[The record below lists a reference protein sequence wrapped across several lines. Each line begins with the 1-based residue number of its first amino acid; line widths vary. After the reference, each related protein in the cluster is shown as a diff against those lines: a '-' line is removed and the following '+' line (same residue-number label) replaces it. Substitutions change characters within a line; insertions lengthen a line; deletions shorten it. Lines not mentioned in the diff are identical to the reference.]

1 MAKPDMSR
9 NKDLAGKTVS
19 KGGYNISYNEN
30 GYATSAIKTGS
41 KTGKAAAP
49 SADTVSGGGSDRG
62 SYGGSVYDQEHFSD
76 DELRS
81 AAEVR
86 AAAAAGK
93 TTWADA
99 HDYVERIRSNYGYSG
114 DSDGS
119 RYIPLEMGGGGRGN
133 GGGGFSYEAAPT
145 YTSRYQSQ
153 IDDLTRQIL
162 NREAFS
168 YDPEKDPTYQQY
180 KESYTRNGE
189 RAMQDTLGQVSART
203 GGLASSYASSAAQQT
218 YDGYMSALADKIPE
232 LRQLAYSMYMDE
244 GNTQR
249 ANLEMLM
256 ALEQGDYAKYAD
268 LLGQWNTD
276 RNFDYGVHRDQISD
290 NRYNNEWNYQV
301 GRDDI
306 ADKRYEDE
314 TAWERSQYT
323 SEKEYNQALAKA
335 QTLAAAGDFSGYKAL
350 GYTDAEIKNLKTA
363 YDKAQHASVSGTR
376 KGSSSSSGGGNKG
389 GTGNKDVYARMYDAG
404 IRSEGDAYAWLLTAG
419 YNTTQAGKLADYY
432 AEWMKN
438 KGDSGTDG
446 GTGEEGYSLNDL
458 DTSSVLALGLGP
470 ISFETVQQLAEQ
482 GKVDVYTGKNGK
494 LTVGWMPGYNAQN
507 YKNSLSGGLM
517 KPPFLPNL
525 R

>member
-30 GYATSAIKTGS
+30 GYATRAIKTGS

-49 SADTVSGGGSDRG
+49 SADTVGGGSDRG
-62 SYGGSVYDQEHFSD
+62 SYGGSVYDQEHFSN

-180 KESYTRNGE
+180 KESYTRSGE

-203 GGLASSYASSAAQQT
+203 GGLASSYAGSAAQQT
-218 YDGYMSALADKIPE
+218 YDNYMGALADKIPE
-232 LRQLAYSMYMDE
+232 LKQLAYSMYQDE

-249 ANLEMLM
+249 ANLEMLE
-256 ALEQGDYAKYAD
+256 ALEQSDYAKYAD
-268 LLGQWNTD
+268 LLAQYNTD
-276 RNFDYGVHRDQISD
+276 RSFDYGVHRDNISD
-290 NRYNNEWNYQV
+290 E
-301 GRDDI
+301 
-306 ADKRYEDE
+306 RYEDE
-314 TAWERSQYT
+314 TAYNRETYKDET
-323 SEKEYNQALAKA
+323 EYNRALAKA
-335 QTLAAAGDFSGYKAL
+335 QTLAAGGDFSGYKAL
-350 GYTDAEIKNLKTA
+350 GYTDQEIAGLKSA
-363 YDKAQHASVSGTR
+363 YNKAQASAR
-376 KGSSSSSGGGNKG
+376 SGGSKSG
-389 GTGNKDVYARMYDAG
+389 GPSASEDVYAGMYKAG
-404 IRSEGDAYAWLLTAG
+404 IRSEGDAYAWLLSNG
-419 YNTTQAGKLADYY
+419 YNTTQAGKLSGYY
-432 AEWMKN
+432 ADWMKN
-438 KGDSGTDG
+438 QVGKDSGSDAQIGNRHGDSWIYIPGHGRFTYD
-446 GTGEEGYSLNDL
+446 EVENYVNS
-458 DTSSVLALGLGP
+458 
-470 ISFETVQQLAEQ
+470 
-482 GKVDVYTGKNGK
+482 GKVIETYDSATNTYTYKWNGNK
-494 LTVGWMPGYNAQN
+494 
-507 YKNSLSGGLM
+507 K
-517 KPPFLPNL
+517 
-525 R
+525 

>member
-145 YTSRYQSQ
+145 YTSRYQNQ

-203 GGLASSYASSAAQQT
+203 GGLASSYAGSAAQQT
-218 YDGYMSALADKIPE
+218 YDNYMGALADKIPE
-232 LRQLAYSMYMDE
+232 LKQLAYSMYQDE

-249 ANLEMLM
+249 ANLEMLV

-268 LLGQWNTD
+268 LLAQYNTD
-276 RNFDYGVHRDQISD
+276 RSFDYGVHRDNIGD
-290 NRYNNEWNYQV
+290 ERYNNEWNYSV
-301 GRDDI
+301 GRDQI

-314 TAWERSQYT
+314 TAYNRETYKDET
-323 SEKEYNQALAKA
+323 EYNRALAKA
-335 QTLAAAGDFSGYKAL
+335 QTLAAGGDFSGYKAL
-350 GYTDAEIKNLKTA
+350 GYTDQEIAGLKSA
-363 YDKAQHASVSGTR
+363 YNKAQASTRSGKSGGTSGT
-376 KGSSSSSGGGNKG
+376 SG
-389 GTGNKDVYARMYDAG
+389 DVYSQMYNAG
-404 IRSEGDAYAWLLTAG
+404 VRSYDDAYAWLRAAG
-419 YNTTQAGKLADYY
+419 YGTTDANRY
-432 AEWMKN
+432 ANGLVN
-438 KGDSGTDG
+438 KIKSGDFESSGDSGNG
-446 GTGEEGYSLNDL
+446 GKTSLDWDQDEGIFTWNGKQYNSVTSLAAAIDSAGLSDEEKRTVERKFKLFGFD
-458 DTSSVLALGLGP
+458 
-470 ISFETVQQLAEQ
+470 ISF
-482 GKVDVYTGKNGK
+482 
-494 LTVGWMPGYNAQN
+494 
-507 YKNSLSGGLM
+507 S
-517 KPPFLPNL
+517 
-525 R
+525 

>member
-49 SADTVSGGGSDRG
+49 SADTVGG
-62 SYGGSVYDQEHFSD
+62 GGSVYDQEHFSN

-145 YTSRYQSQ
+145 YTSRYQNQ

-180 KESYTRNGE
+180 KESYTRSGE

-203 GGLASSYASSAAQQT
+203 GGLASSYAGSAAQQT
-218 YDGYMSALADKIPE
+218 YDNYMGALADKIPE
-232 LRQLAYSMYMDE
+232 LKQLAYSMYQDE

-249 ANLEMLM
+249 ANLEMLV

-268 LLGQWNTD
+268 LLAQYNTD
-276 RNFDYGVHRDQISD
+276 RSFDYGVHRDNIGD
-290 NRYNNEWNYQV
+290 ERYNNEWNYSV
-301 GRDDI
+301 GRDQI

-314 TAWERSQYT
+314 T
-323 SEKEYNQALAKA
+323 EYNRAMAKA
-335 QTLAAAGDFSGYKAL
+335 QTLAAGGDFSGYKAL
-350 GYTDAEIKNLKTA
+350 GYTDQEIAGLKSA
-363 YDKAQHASVSGTR
+363 HNKAQASV
-376 KGSSSSSGGGNKG
+376 
-389 GTGNKDVYARMYDAG
+389 
-404 IRSEGDAYAWLLTAG
+404 
-419 YNTTQAGKLADYY
+419 
-432 AEWMKN
+432 WMKN
-438 KGDSGTDG
+438 QGDSGNSGSDAQIGNRHGDSWIYIPGHGRFTYD
-446 GTGEEGYSLNDL
+446 EVENYVNS
-458 DTSSVLALGLGP
+458 
-470 ISFETVQQLAEQ
+470 
-482 GKVDVYTGKNGK
+482 GKVIETYDSATNTYTYKWNGNK
-494 LTVGWMPGYNAQN
+494 E
-507 YKNSLSGGLM
+507 
-517 KPPFLPNL
+517 
-525 R
+525 

>member
-62 SYGGSVYDQEHFSD
+62 SYGGSVYDQEHFSN

-145 YTSRYQSQ
+145 YTSRYQNQ
-153 IDDLTRQIL
+153 IDNLTRQIL

-180 KESYTRNGE
+180 KESYTRSGE

-203 GGLASSYASSAAQQT
+203 GGLASSYAGSAAQQT
-218 YDGYMSALADKIPE
+218 YDNYMGALADKIPE
-232 LRQLAYSMYMDE
+232 LKQLAYSMYQDE

-249 ANLEMLM
+249 ANLEMLV

-268 LLGQWNTD
+268 LLAQYNTD
-276 RNFDYGVHRDQISD
+276 RSFDYGVHRDNISD
-290 NRYNNEWNYQV
+290 ERYNNEWNYSV
-301 GRDDI
+301 GRDQI
-306 ADKRYEDE
+306 ADKRYKDE
-314 TAWERSQYT
+314 T
-323 SEKEYNQALAKA
+323 EYNRALAKA
-335 QTLAAAGDFSGYKAL
+335 QTLAAGGDFSGYKAL
-350 GYTDAEIKNLKTA
+350 GYTDQEIAGLKSA
-363 YDKAQHASVSGTR
+363 YNKAQASVRSGG
-376 KGSSSSSGGGNKG
+376 GSSRGGSSGGSKRG
-389 GTGNKDVYARMYDAG
+389 GSSASEDVYAGMYKAG
-404 IRSEGDAYAWLLTAG
+404 IRSEGDAYAWLLSAG
-419 YNTTQAGKLADYY
+419 YNTTQAGKLAGYY
-432 AEWMKN
+432 ADWMEN
-438 KGDSGTDG
+438 QGGKGSGSG
-446 GTGEEGYSLNDL
+446 GKTSLDWDQDEGIFTWNGRSY
-458 DTSSVLALGLGP
+458 SSVEQLLNEISQAGLTDSELATLKRK
-470 ISFETVQQLAEQ
+470 F
-482 GKVDVYTGKNGK
+482 K
-494 LTVGWMPGYNAQN
+494 LFGFD
-507 YKNSLSGGLM
+507 LS
-517 KPPFLPNL
+517 
-525 R
+525 

>member
-49 SADTVSGGGSDRG
+49 SADTVGGGGSDRG
-62 SYGGSVYDQEHFSD
+62 SYGGSVYDQEHFSN

-119 RYIPLEMGGGGRGN
+119 RYIPLEMGGGRGN

-145 YTSRYQSQ
+145 YTSRYQNQ

-180 KESYTRNGE
+180 KESYTRSGE

-203 GGLASSYASSAAQQT
+203 GGLASSYAGSAAQQT
-218 YDGYMSALADKIPE
+218 YDNYMGALADKIPE
-232 LRQLAYSMYMDE
+232 LKQLAYSMYQDE

-249 ANLEMLM
+249 ANLEMLV

-268 LLGQWNTD
+268 LLAQYNTD
-276 RNFDYGVHRDQISD
+276 RSFDYGVHRDQIAD
-290 NRYNNEWNYQV
+290 KRYNNEWNYSV
-301 GRDDI
+301 GRDQI

-314 TAWERSQYT
+314 TAYNRETYKDET
-323 SEKEYNQALAKA
+323 EYNRALAKA
-335 QTLAAAGDFSGYKAL
+335 QTLAAGGDFSGYKAL
-350 GYTDAEIKNLKTA
+350 GYTDQEIAGLKSA
-363 YDKAQHASVSGTR
+363 YNKAQASTRSGKSGGTSGT
-376 KGSSSSSGGGNKG
+376 SG
-389 GTGNKDVYARMYDAG
+389 DVYSQMYNAG
-404 IRSEGDAYAWLLTAG
+404 VRSHDDAYAWLRAAG
-419 YNTTQAGKLADYY
+419 YGTTDANRY
-432 AEWMKN
+432 ANGLVN
-438 KGDSGTDG
+438 KIKSGDFESSGDSGNG
-446 GTGEEGYSLNDL
+446 GKTSLDWDQDEGIFTWNGKQYNSVTSLAAAIDSAGLSDEEKRTVERKFKLFGFD
-458 DTSSVLALGLGP
+458 
-470 ISFETVQQLAEQ
+470 ISF
-482 GKVDVYTGKNGK
+482 
-494 LTVGWMPGYNAQN
+494 
-507 YKNSLSGGLM
+507 S
-517 KPPFLPNL
+517 
-525 R
+525 

>member
-49 SADTVSGGGSDRG
+49 SADTVGGGGSDRG
-62 SYGGSVYDQEHFSD
+62 SYGGSVYDQEHFSN

-133 GGGGFSYEAAPT
+133 GGSGFSYEAAPT
-145 YTSRYQSQ
+145 YTSRYQNQ

-180 KESYTRNGE
+180 KDSYTRSGE

-203 GGLASSYASSAAQQT
+203 GGLASSYAGSAAQQT
-218 YDGYMSALADKIPE
+218 YDNYMGALADKIPE
-232 LRQLAYSMYMDE
+232 LKQLAYSMYQDE

-249 ANLEMLM
+249 ANLEMLV

-268 LLGQWNTD
+268 LLAQYNTD
-276 RNFDYGVHRDQISD
+276 RSFDYGVHRDNISD
-290 NRYNNEWNYQV
+290 ERYNNEWNYSV
-301 GRDDI
+301 GRDQI

-314 TAWERSQYT
+314 TAYNRETYKDET
-323 SEKEYNQALAKA
+323 EYNRALAKA
-335 QTLAAAGDFSGYKAL
+335 QTLAAGGDFSGYKAL
-350 GYTDAEIKNLKTA
+350 GYTDQEIAGLKSA
-363 YDKAQHASVSGTR
+363 YNKAQASARSGGS
-376 KGSSSSSGGGNKG
+376 KSGGSSASE
-389 GTGNKDVYARMYDAG
+389 DVYAGMYKAG
-404 IRSEGDAYAWLLTAG
+404 IRSEGDAYAWLLSAG
-419 YNTTQAGKLADYY
+419 YNTTQAGKLAGYY
-432 AEWMKN
+432 ADWMKN
-438 KGDSGTDG
+438 QGGKGSGSG
-446 GTGEEGYSLNDL
+446 GKTSLDWDQDEGIFTWNGRSY
-458 DTSSVLALGLGP
+458 SSVEQLLNEISQAGLTDSELATLKRK
-470 ISFETVQQLAEQ
+470 F
-482 GKVDVYTGKNGK
+482 K
-494 LTVGWMPGYNAQN
+494 LFGFD
-507 YKNSLSGGLM
+507 LS
-517 KPPFLPNL
+517 
-525 R
+525 

>member
-49 SADTVSGGGSDRG
+49 SADTVGGGSDRG
-62 SYGGSVYDQEHFSD
+62 SYGGSVYDQEHFSN

-203 GGLASSYASSAAQQT
+203 GGLASSYAGSAAQQT
-218 YDGYMSALADKIPE
+218 YDNYMGALADKIPE
-232 LRQLAYSMYMDE
+232 LKQLAYSMYQDE

-249 ANLEMLM
+249 ANLEMLV

-268 LLGQWNTD
+268 LLAQYNTD
-276 RNFDYGVHRDQISD
+276 RSFDYGVHRDNIGD
-290 NRYNNEWNYQV
+290 ERYNNEWNYSV
-301 GRDDI
+301 GRDQI

-314 TAWERSQYT
+314 TAYNRETYKDET
-323 SEKEYNQALAKA
+323 EYNRALAKA
-335 QTLAAAGDFSGYKAL
+335 QTLAAGGDFSGYKAL
-350 GYTDAEIKNLKTA
+350 GYTDQEIAGLKSA
-363 YDKAQHASVSGTR
+363 YNKAQASVRSG
-376 KGSSSSSGGGNKG
+376 KSG
-389 GTGNKDVYARMYDAG
+389 GTGGKGGDVYSQMYNAG
-404 IRSEGDAYAWLLTAG
+404 VRSYDDAYAWLRAAG
-419 YNTTQAGKLADYY
+419 YGTTDANRY
-432 AEWMKN
+432 ANGLVN
-438 KGDSGTDG
+438 KIKSGDFEKSGDSGSG
-446 GTGEEGYSLNDL
+446 GKTSLDWDQDEGIFTWNGKQYNSVTSLAAAIDSAGLSDEEKRTVERKFKLFGFD
-458 DTSSVLALGLGP
+458 
-470 ISFETVQQLAEQ
+470 ISF
-482 GKVDVYTGKNGK
+482 
-494 LTVGWMPGYNAQN
+494 
-507 YKNSLSGGLM
+507 S
-517 KPPFLPNL
+517 
-525 R
+525 

>member
-30 GYATSAIKTGS
+30 GYATRAIKTGS

-62 SYGGSVYDQEHFSD
+62 SYGGSVYDQEHFSN

-145 YTSRYQSQ
+145 YTSRYQNQ

-203 GGLASSYASSAAQQT
+203 GGLASSYAGSAAQQT
-218 YDGYMSALADKIPE
+218 YDNYMGALADKIPE
-232 LRQLAYSMYMDE
+232 LKQLAYSMYQDE

-249 ANLEMLM
+249 ANLEMLV

-268 LLGQWNTD
+268 LLAQYNTD
-276 RNFDYGVHRDQISD
+276 RSFDYGVHRDNIGD
-290 NRYNNEWNYQV
+290 ERYNNEWNYSV
-301 GRDDI
+301 GRDQI

-314 TAWERSQYT
+314 TA
-323 SEKEYNQALAKA
+323 YNRALAKA
-335 QTLAAAGDFSGYKAL
+335 QTLAAGGDFSGYKAL
-350 GYTDAEIKNLKTA
+350 GYTDQEIAGLKSA
-363 YDKAQHASVSGTR
+363 YNKAQTLAAG
-376 KGSSSSSGGGNKG
+376 GDFSSE
-389 GTGNKDVYARMYDAG
+389 DVYAGMYKAG
-404 IRSEGDAYAWLLTAG
+404 IRSEGDAYAWLLSTG
-419 YNTTQAGKLADYY
+419 YNTTQAGKLAGYY
-432 AEWMKN
+432 ADWMKN
-438 KGDSGTDG
+438 QGGGGNSGSDAQIGNRHGDSWIYIPGHGRFTYD
-446 GTGEEGYSLNDL
+446 EVENYVNS
-458 DTSSVLALGLGP
+458 
-470 ISFETVQQLAEQ
+470 
-482 GKVDVYTGKNGK
+482 GKVIETYDSATNTYTYKWNGNK
-494 LTVGWMPGYNAQN
+494 
-507 YKNSLSGGLM
+507 K
-517 KPPFLPNL
+517 
-525 R
+525 

>member
-1 MAKPDMSR
+1 MSR
-9 NKDLAGKTVS
+9 DKDLAGKTVS
-19 KGGYNISYNEN
+19 KGGYNITYDEN
-30 GYATSAIKTGS
+30 GYATKATNYKSDHFAGTEKS
-41 KTGKAAAP
+41 KAAQ
-49 SADTVSGGGSDRG
+49 SADSVKGSSDRG
-62 SYGGSVYDQEHFSD
+62 SYGGSSYDQNYFTD
-76 DELRS
+76 AELKS
-81 AAEVR
+81 AAELR
-86 AAAAAGK
+86 DMAASGK
-93 TTWADA
+93 ISWAEA
-99 HDYVERIRSNYGYSG
+99 HDYVERVRGKYGYSG
-114 DSDGS
+114 GQDGS
-119 RYIPLEMGGGGRGN
+119 KFIASDLSPWGDGGGAGGGRG
-133 GGGGFSYEAAPT
+133 GFSYGSAPS
-145 YTSRYQSQ
+145 YTSRYQGQ
-153 IDDLTRQIL
+153 IDDLTAQIL
-162 NREAFS
+162 GREAFT

-232 LRQLAYSMYMDE
+232 LRQLAYSMYQDE
-244 GNTQR
+244 GNEMR

-256 ALEQGDYAKYAD
+256 ALEQGDYAKYTD

-363 YDKAQHASVSGTR
+363 YDKAQASVR
-376 KGSSSSSGGGNKG
+376 SGGGSSRG
-389 GTGNKDVYARMYDAG
+389 GSSASEDVYAGMYKAG

-438 KGDSGTDG
+438 KGDSDGTEDYTIENRHGDSWIYIPGHGRFSYQEVYNYVESGKIKETINKDG
-446 GTGEEGYSLNDL
+446 T
-458 DTSSVLALGLGP
+458 
-470 ISFETVQQLAEQ
+470 IR
-482 GKVDVYTGKNGK
+482 YTWADNKK
-494 LTVGWMPGYNAQN
+494 
-507 YKNSLSGGLM
+507 
-517 KPPFLPNL
+517 
-525 R
+525 

>member
-49 SADTVSGGGSDRG
+49 SADTVGGGGSDRG
-62 SYGGSVYDQEHFSD
+62 SYGGSVYDQEHFSN

-145 YTSRYQSQ
+145 YTSRYQNQ

-180 KESYTRNGE
+180 KESYTRSGE

-203 GGLASSYASSAAQQT
+203 GGLASSYAGSAAQQT
-218 YDGYMSALADKIPE
+218 YDNYMGALADKIPE
-232 LRQLAYSMYMDE
+232 LKQLAYSMYQDE

-249 ANLEMLM
+249 ANLEMLV

-268 LLGQWNTD
+268 LLAQYNTD
-276 RNFDYGVHRDQISD
+276 RSFDYGVHRDNISD
-290 NRYNNEWNYQV
+290 ERYNNEWNYSV
-301 GRDDI
+301 GRDQI

-314 TAWERSQYT
+314 TAYNRETYKDET
-323 SEKEYNQALAKA
+323 EYNRALAKA
-335 QTLAAAGDFSGYKAL
+335 QTLAAGGDFSGYKAL
-350 GYTDAEIKNLKTA
+350 GYTDQEIAGLKSA
-363 YDKAQHASVSGTR
+363 YNKAQASVRSG
-376 KGSSSSSGGGNKG
+376 KSG
-389 GTGNKDVYARMYDAG
+389 GTGGKGGDVYSQMYNAG
-404 IRSEGDAYAWLLTAG
+404 VRSYDDAYAWLRAAG
-419 YNTTQAGKLADYY
+419 YGTTDANRYANGLVNKIKSGDFESSGNAGSGSGGKTSLDWDQDEGIFTWNGKQYNSVTSLAAAIDSAGLSDEEKRTVERKFKLFGFD
-432 AEWMKN
+432 
-438 KGDSGTDG
+438 
-446 GTGEEGYSLNDL
+446 
-458 DTSSVLALGLGP
+458 
-470 ISFETVQQLAEQ
+470 ISF
-482 GKVDVYTGKNGK
+482 
-494 LTVGWMPGYNAQN
+494 
-507 YKNSLSGGLM
+507 S
-517 KPPFLPNL
+517 
-525 R
+525 

>member
-49 SADTVSGGGSDRG
+49 SADTVGGGGSDRG
-62 SYGGSVYDQEHFSD
+62 SYGGSVYDQEHFSN

-114 DSDGS
+114 DTDGS

-145 YTSRYQSQ
+145 YTSRYQNQ

-189 RAMQDTLGQVSART
+189 RAMQDTMGQVSART
-203 GGLASSYASSAAQQT
+203 GGLASSYAGSAAQQT
-218 YDGYMSALADKIPE
+218 YDNYMGALADKIPE
-232 LRQLAYSMYMDE
+232 LKQLAYSMYQDE

-249 ANLEMLM
+249 ANLEMLV

-268 LLGQWNTD
+268 LLAQYNTD
-276 RNFDYGVHRDQISD
+276 RSFDYGVHRDNISD
-290 NRYNNEWNYQV
+290 ERYNNEWNYSV
-301 GRDDI
+301 GRDQI

-363 YDKAQHASVSGTR
+363 YDRAQAAALLSRRG
-376 KGSSSSSGGGNKG
+376 SSSGGSSGSKGSGGSSGAQDYDGLFAAAQASGHAKSFIANNYKKFGFTSSSGLYDDYTKWEENGGN
-389 GTGNKDVYARMYDAG
+389 N
-404 IRSEGDAYAWLLTAG
+404 SE
-419 YNTTQAGKLADYY
+419 
-432 AEWMKN
+432 
-438 KGDSGTDG
+438 TD
-446 GTGEEGYSLNDL
+446 EEGYSLNDL

-470 ISFETVQQLAEQ
+470 ISFETVQQLVEQ

-494 LTVGWMPGYNAQN
+494 LAVGWMPGYNAQN

-517 KPPFLPNL
+517 QPPFLPNL

>member
-49 SADTVSGGGSDRG
+49 SADTVGGGGSDRG
-62 SYGGSVYDQEHFSD
+62 SYGGSVYDQEHFSN

-145 YTSRYQSQ
+145 YTSRYQNQ

-180 KESYTRNGE
+180 KESYTRSGE

-203 GGLASSYASSAAQQT
+203 GGLASSYAGSAAQQT
-218 YDGYMSALADKIPE
+218 YDNYMGALADKIPE
-232 LRQLAYSMYMDE
+232 LKQLAYSMYQDE

-249 ANLEMLM
+249 ANLEMLE

-268 LLGQWNTD
+268 LLAQYNTD
-276 RNFDYGVHRDQISD
+276 RSFDYGVHRDNISD
-290 NRYNNEWNYQV
+290 ERYNNEWNYSV
-301 GRDDI
+301 GRDQI

-314 TAWERSQYT
+314 TAYNRETYKDET
-323 SEKEYNQALAKA
+323 EYNRALAKA
-335 QTLAAAGDFSGYKAL
+335 QTLAAGGDFSGYKAL
-350 GYTDAEIKNLKTA
+350 GYTDQEIAGLKSA
-363 YDKAQHASVSGTR
+363 YNKAQASARSGGS
-376 KGSSSSSGGGNKG
+376 KSGGSSASE
-389 GTGNKDVYARMYDAG
+389 DVYAGMYKAG
-404 IRSEGDAYAWLLTAG
+404 IRSEGDAYAWLLSAG
-419 YNTTQAGKLADYY
+419 YNTTQAGKLAGYY
-432 AEWMKN
+432 ADWMKN
-438 KGDSGTDG
+438 QGGKGSGSG
-446 GTGEEGYSLNDL
+446 GKTSLDWDQDEGIFTWNGRSY
-458 DTSSVLALGLGP
+458 SSVEQLLNEISQAGLTDSELATLKRK
-470 ISFETVQQLAEQ
+470 F
-482 GKVDVYTGKNGK
+482 K
-494 LTVGWMPGYNAQN
+494 LFDFD
-507 YKNSLSGGLM
+507 LS
-517 KPPFLPNL
+517 
-525 R
+525 

>member
-49 SADTVSGGGSDRG
+49 SADTVGGGGSDRG
-62 SYGGSVYDQEHFSD
+62 SYGGSVYDQEHFSN

-114 DSDGS
+114 DTDGS

-145 YTSRYQSQ
+145 YTSRYQNQ

-203 GGLASSYASSAAQQT
+203 GGLASSYAGSAAQQT
-218 YDGYMSALADKIPE
+218 YDNYMGALADKIPE
-232 LRQLAYSMYMDE
+232 LKQLAYSMYQDE

-249 ANLEMLM
+249 ANLEMLV

-268 LLGQWNTD
+268 LLAQYNTD
-276 RNFDYGVHRDQISD
+276 RSFDYGVHRDNISD
-290 NRYNNEWNYQV
+290 ERYNNEWNYSV
-301 GRDDI
+301 GRDQI

-314 TAWERSQYT
+314 TAYNRETYKDET
-323 SEKEYNQALAKA
+323 EYNRALAKA
-335 QTLAAAGDFSGYKAL
+335 QTLAAGGDFSGYKAL
-350 GYTDAEIKNLKTA
+350 GYTDQEIAGLKSA
-363 YDKAQHASVSGTR
+363 YNKAQASARSG
-376 KGSSSSSGGGNKG
+376 KSG
-389 GTGNKDVYARMYDAG
+389 GTGGKGGDVYSQMYNAG
-404 IRSEGDAYAWLLTAG
+404 VRSYDDAYAWLRAAG
-419 YNTTQAGKLADYY
+419 YGTTDANRYANGLVNKIKSGDFESSGGSGSGGKTSLDWDQDEGIFTWNGKQYNSVTSLAAAIDSAGLSDEEKRTVERKFKLFGFD
-432 AEWMKN
+432 
-438 KGDSGTDG
+438 
-446 GTGEEGYSLNDL
+446 
-458 DTSSVLALGLGP
+458 
-470 ISFETVQQLAEQ
+470 ISF
-482 GKVDVYTGKNGK
+482 
-494 LTVGWMPGYNAQN
+494 
-507 YKNSLSGGLM
+507 S
-517 KPPFLPNL
+517 
-525 R
+525 

>member
-49 SADTVSGGGSDRG
+49 SADTVSGGSDRG

-99 HDYVERIRSNYGYSG
+99 HDYVERIRGNYGYSG

-203 GGLASSYASSAAQQT
+203 GGLASSYAGSAAQQT
-218 YDGYMSALADKIPE
+218 YDNYMGALADKIPE
-232 LRQLAYSMYMDE
+232 LKQLAYSMYQDE

-249 ANLEMLM
+249 ANLEMLE

-268 LLGQWNTD
+268 LLAQYNTD
-276 RNFDYGVHRDQISD
+276 RSFDYGVHRDNIGD
-290 NRYNNEWNYQV
+290 ERYNNEWNYSV
-301 GRDDI
+301 GRDQI

-314 TAWERSQYT
+314 TAYNRETYKDET
-323 SEKEYNQALAKA
+323 EYNRALAKA
-335 QTLAAAGDFSGYKAL
+335 QTLAAGGDFSGYKAL
-350 GYTDAEIKNLKTA
+350 GYTDQEIAGLKSA
-363 YDKAQHASVSGTR
+363 YNKAQASARSGG
-376 KGSSSSSGGGNKG
+376 GSSRGGSSGGSKRG
-389 GTGNKDVYARMYDAG
+389 GSSASEDVYAGMYKAG
-404 IRSEGDAYAWLLTAG
+404 IRSEGDAYAWLLSAG
-419 YNTTQAGKLADYY
+419 YNTTQAGKLAGYY
-432 AEWMKN
+432 ADWMKN
-438 KGDSGTDG
+438 QGGKGSGSG
-446 GTGEEGYSLNDL
+446 GKTSLDWDQDEGIFTWNGRSY
-458 DTSSVLALGLGP
+458 SSVEQLLNEISQAGLTDSELATLKRK
-470 ISFETVQQLAEQ
+470 F
-482 GKVDVYTGKNGK
+482 K
-494 LTVGWMPGYNAQN
+494 LFGFD
-507 YKNSLSGGLM
+507 LS
-517 KPPFLPNL
+517 
-525 R
+525 

>member
-49 SADTVSGGGSDRG
+49 SADTVGGGGSDRG
-62 SYGGSVYDQEHFSD
+62 SYGGSVYDQEHFSN

-145 YTSRYQSQ
+145 YTSRYQNQ

-180 KESYTRNGE
+180 KESYTRSGE

-203 GGLASSYASSAAQQT
+203 GGLASSYAGSAAQQT
-218 YDGYMSALADKIPE
+218 YDNYMGALADKIPE
-232 LRQLAYSMYMDE
+232 LKQLAYSMYQDE

-249 ANLEMLM
+249 ANLEMLV

-268 LLGQWNTD
+268 LLAQYNTD
-276 RNFDYGVHRDQISD
+276 RSFDYGVHRDNISD
-290 NRYNNEWNYQV
+290 ERYNNEWNYSV
-301 GRDDI
+301 GRDQI

-314 TAWERSQYT
+314 TAYNRETYKDET
-323 SEKEYNQALAKA
+323 EYNRALAKA
-335 QTLAAAGDFSGYKAL
+335 QTLAAGGDFSGYKAL
-350 GYTDAEIKNLKTA
+350 GYTDQEIAGLKSA
-363 YDKAQHASVSGTR
+363 YNKAQASAR
-376 KGSSSSSGGGNKG
+376 SGGGSSASE
-389 GTGNKDVYARMYDAG
+389 DVYAGMYKAG
-404 IRSEGDAYAWLLTAG
+404 IRSEGDAYAWLLSAG
-419 YNTTQAGKLADYY
+419 YNTTQAGKLAGYY
-432 AEWMKN
+432 ADWMKN
-438 KGDSGTDG
+438 QGGKGSGSG
-446 GTGEEGYSLNDL
+446 GKTSLDWDQDEGIFTWNGRSY
-458 DTSSVLALGLGP
+458 SSVEQLLNEISQAGLTDSELATLKRK
-470 ISFETVQQLAEQ
+470 F
-482 GKVDVYTGKNGK
+482 K
-494 LTVGWMPGYNAQN
+494 LFGFD
-507 YKNSLSGGLM
+507 LS
-517 KPPFLPNL
+517 
-525 R
+525 

>member
-49 SADTVSGGGSDRG
+49 SADTVGGGGSDRG
-62 SYGGSVYDQEHFSD
+62 SYGGSVYDQEHFSN

-145 YTSRYQSQ
+145 YTSRYQNQ

-180 KESYTRNGE
+180 KESYTRSGE

-203 GGLASSYASSAAQQT
+203 GGLASSYAGSAAQQT
-218 YDGYMSALADKIPE
+218 YDNYMGALADKIPE
-232 LRQLAYSMYMDE
+232 LKQLAYSMYQDE

-249 ANLEMLM
+249 ANLEMLV

-268 LLGQWNTD
+268 LLAQYNTD
-276 RNFDYGVHRDQISD
+276 RALQQRVELFRGPGPDRGQALRGRDRLQPGDGKGPDPRGGRRLLRLQGPGVHGPGDCGPQ
-290 NRYNNEWNYQV
+290 
-301 GRDDI
+301 
-306 ADKRYEDE
+306 
-314 TAWERSQYT
+314 ERIQ
-323 SEKEYNQALAKA
+323 Q
-335 QTLAAAGDFSGYKAL
+335 
-350 GYTDAEIKNLKTA
+350 
-363 YDKAQHASVSGTR
+363 GT
-376 KGSSSSSGGGNKG
+376 
-389 GTGNKDVYARMYDAG
+389 G
-404 IRSEGDAYAWLLTAG
+404 IRSLRRWVLQRRQLRRKQERRLKRQRGRVRRNVQG
-419 YNTTQAGKLADYY
+419 RHPQRGRRIRLA
-432 AEWMKN
+432 AVRRVQHHPGRK
-438 KGDSGTDG
+438 
-446 GTGEEGYSLNDL
+446 TGRVLRRL
-458 DTSSVLALGLGP
+458 D
-470 ISFETVQQLAEQ
+470 E
-482 GKVDVYTGKNGK
+482 K
-494 LTVGWMPGYNAQN
+494 PGRQRKQRQRRPDRQPAR
-507 YKNSLSGGLM
+507 G
-517 KPPFLPNL
+517 
-525 R
+525 

>member
-62 SYGGSVYDQEHFSD
+62 SYGGSVYDQEHFSN

-145 YTSRYQSQ
+145 YTSRYQNQ

-180 KESYTRNGE
+180 KESYTRSGE

-203 GGLASSYASSAAQQT
+203 GGLASSYAGSAAQQT
-218 YDGYMSALADKIPE
+218 YDNYMGALADKIPE
-232 LRQLAYSMYMDE
+232 LKQLAYSMYQDE

-249 ANLEMLM
+249 ANLEMLV

-268 LLGQWNTD
+268 LLAQYNTD
-276 RNFDYGVHRDQISD
+276 RSFDYGVHRDNISD
-290 NRYNNEWNYQV
+290 ERYNNEWNYSV
-301 GRDDI
+301 GRDQL

-314 TAWERSQYT
+314 TAYNRETYKDET
-323 SEKEYNQALAKA
+323 EYNRALAKA
-335 QTLAAAGDFSGYKAL
+335 QTLAAGGDFSGYKAL
-350 GYTDAEIKNLKTA
+350 GYTDQEIAGLKSA
-363 YDKAQHASVSGTR
+363 YNKAQASARSGGS
-376 KGSSSSSGGGNKG
+376 KSGGSSASE
-389 GTGNKDVYARMYDAG
+389 DVYAGMYKAG
-404 IRSEGDAYAWLLTAG
+404 IRSEGDAYAWLLSAG
-419 YNTTQAGKLADYY
+419 YNTTQAGKLAGYY
-432 AEWMKN
+432 ADWMKN
-438 KGDSGTDG
+438 QGGKGSGSG
-446 GTGEEGYSLNDL
+446 GKTSLDWDQDEGIFTWNGRSY
-458 DTSSVLALGLGP
+458 SSVEQLLNEISQAGLTDSELATLKRK
-470 ISFETVQQLAEQ
+470 F
-482 GKVDVYTGKNGK
+482 K
-494 LTVGWMPGYNAQN
+494 LFGFD
-507 YKNSLSGGLM
+507 LS
-517 KPPFLPNL
+517 
-525 R
+525 

>member
-62 SYGGSVYDQEHFSD
+62 SYGGSVYDQEHFSN

-145 YTSRYQSQ
+145 YTSRYQNQ

-203 GGLASSYASSAAQQT
+203 GGLASSYAGSAAQQT
-218 YDGYMSALADKIPE
+218 YDNYMGALADKIPE
-232 LRQLAYSMYMDE
+232 LKQLAYSMYQDE

-249 ANLEMLM
+249 ANLEMLE
-256 ALEQGDYAKYAD
+256 ALEQGDYNKYLNA
-268 LLGQWNTD
+268 LAQHNND
-276 RNFDYGVHRDQISD
+276 RNFAYGVYRDQWDRNYQLDRDGVNDS
-290 NRYNNEWNYQV
+290 RYDMEWNYGV
-301 GRDDI
+301 GRDELEDS
-306 ADKRYEDE
+306 RYQDE
-314 TAWERSQYT
+314 T
-323 SEKEYNQALAKA
+323 EYARALEKA
-335 QTLAAAGDFSGYKAL
+335 QTLAAGGDFSGYKAM
-350 GYTDAEIKNLKTA
+350 GYSDQEIANLKNA
-363 YDKAQHASVSGTR
+363 YDREQAAGLLSRGGGSGR
-376 KGSSSSSGGGNKG
+376 SSGGSGSSKPRLTESQVLKAINEDRVTDAVIAAYDYYYGDGAYEATYGGNG
-389 GTGNKDVYARMYDAG
+389 AEATGNEEDAVV
-404 IRSEGDAYAWLLTAG
+404 DM
-419 YNTTQAGKLADYY
+419 N
-432 AEWMKN
+432 
-438 KGDSGTDG
+438 
-446 GTGEEGYSLNDL
+446 
-458 DTSSVLALGLGP
+458 SVLSLGYGP
-470 ISFETVQQLAEQ
+470 ISEDTLAKLEADGQ
-482 GKVDVYTGKNGK
+482 IASYVENGK
-494 LTVGWMPGYNAQN
+494 IKFRRVKGAQEKDN
-507 YKNSLSGGLM
+507 PFGGLNG
-517 KPPFLPNL
+517 FGFYGG

>member
-180 KESYTRNGE
+180 KESYTRSGE

-203 GGLASSYASSAAQQT
+203 GGLASSYAGSAAQQT
-218 YDGYMSALADKIPE
+218 YDNYMGALADKIPE
-232 LRQLAYSMYMDE
+232 LKQLAYSMYQDE

-249 ANLEMLM
+249 ANLEMLE

-268 LLGQWNTD
+268 LLAQYNTD
-276 RNFDYGVHRDQISD
+276 RSFDYGVHRDNISD
-290 NRYNNEWNYQV
+290 ERYNNEWNYSV
-301 GRDDI
+301 GRDQI

-314 TAWERSQYT
+314 TAYNRETYKDET
-323 SEKEYNQALAKA
+323 EYNRALAKA
-335 QTLAAAGDFSGYKAL
+335 QTLAAGGDFSGYKAL
-350 GYTDAEIKNLKTA
+350 GYTDQEIAGLKSA
-363 YDKAQHASVSGTR
+363 YNKAQASVRSGKSGGTSGT
-376 KGSSSSSGGGNKG
+376 SG
-389 GTGNKDVYARMYDAG
+389 DVYSQMYNAG
-404 IRSEGDAYAWLLTAG
+404 VRSYDDAYAWLRAAG
-419 YNTTQAGKLADYY
+419 YGTTDANRY
-432 AEWMKN
+432 ANGLVN
-438 KGDSGTDG
+438 KIKSGDFESSGDSGNG
-446 GTGEEGYSLNDL
+446 GKTSLDWDQDEGIFTWNGKQYNSVTSLAAAIDSAGLSDEEKRTVERKFKLFGFD
-458 DTSSVLALGLGP
+458 
-470 ISFETVQQLAEQ
+470 ISF
-482 GKVDVYTGKNGK
+482 
-494 LTVGWMPGYNAQN
+494 
-507 YKNSLSGGLM
+507 S
-517 KPPFLPNL
+517 
-525 R
+525 

>member
-1 MAKPDMSR
+1 MSR
-9 NKDLAGKTVS
+9 DKDLAGKTVS
-19 KGGYNISYNEN
+19 KGGYNITYDEN
-30 GYATSAIKTGS
+30 GYATKATNYKSDHFAGTEKS
-41 KTGKAAAP
+41 KAAQ
-49 SADTVSGGGSDRG
+49 SADSVKGSSDRG
-62 SYGGSVYDQEHFSD
+62 SYGGSSYDQNYFTD
-76 DELRS
+76 AELKS
-81 AAEVR
+81 AAELR
-86 AAAAAGK
+86 DMAASGK
-93 TTWADA
+93 ISWAEA
-99 HDYVERIRSNYGYSG
+99 HDYVERVRGKYGYSG
-114 DSDGS
+114 GQDGS
-119 RYIPLEMGGGGRGN
+119 KFIASDLSPWGDGGGAGGGRG
-133 GGGGFSYEAAPT
+133 GFSYGSAPS
-145 YTSRYQSQ
+145 YTSRYQGQ
-153 IDDLTRQIL
+153 IDDLTAQIL
-162 NREAFS
+162 GREAFT

-203 GGLASSYASSAAQQT
+203 GGLASSYAGSAAQQT

-232 LRQLAYSMYMDE
+232 LRQLAYSMYQDE
-244 GNTQR
+244 GNEMR

-256 ALEQGDYAKYAD
+256 ALEQGDYAKYTD

-363 YDKAQHASVSGTR
+363 YDKAQRASVSGTR
-376 KGSSSSSGGGNKG
+376 KGSSSSSGSGGNKG
-389 GTGNKDVYARMYDAG
+389 GTGNKDIYAGMYDAG

-438 KGDSGTDG
+438 KGDSDGTEDYTIENRHGDSWIYIPGHGRFSYQEVYNYVESGKIKETINKDG
-446 GTGEEGYSLNDL
+446 T
-458 DTSSVLALGLGP
+458 
-470 ISFETVQQLAEQ
+470 IR
-482 GKVDVYTGKNGK
+482 YTWADNKK
-494 LTVGWMPGYNAQN
+494 
-507 YKNSLSGGLM
+507 
-517 KPPFLPNL
+517 
-525 R
+525 